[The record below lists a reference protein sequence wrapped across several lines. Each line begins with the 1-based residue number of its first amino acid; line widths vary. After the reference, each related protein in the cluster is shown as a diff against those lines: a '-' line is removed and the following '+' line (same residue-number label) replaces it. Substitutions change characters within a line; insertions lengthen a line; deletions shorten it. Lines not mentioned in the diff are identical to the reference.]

1 MTDKPDPNLA
11 AALKRLD
18 ETREALRRDLA
29 EGLRRGG
36 AAIASQVNE
45 VLSTTNDRLA
55 RLERKTK
62 K

>member
-1 MTDKPDPNLA
+1 MSDKIDPA
-11 AALKRLD
+11 IDQAIKRLD

-62 K
+62 G